1 MNDQWGRSAGSLR
14 RADGAITMIREKKKG
29 QGMRMYQTDG
39 NYMAR
44 EALGRWTTIGGG
56 LGEDCRGL
64 TEAQRQHA
72 GRNK

>member
-1 MNDQWGRSAGSLR
+1 
-14 RADGAITMIREKKKG
+14 MIREKKKG
-29 QGMRMYQTDG
+29 RGMRTYQTDG

-44 EALGRWTTIGGG
+44 EALGRWTTIRGG